1 MSDTF
6 NYSLVATEEGAF
18 AVRSTVKSFN
28 LDHVTDKDIVS
39 FYKNFSQYASFD
51 TGLMPLDGTGVLAIR
66 TAGPHTQV
74 VTQHKPGMYHLN
86 WGSHEGDIHAKT
98 YYVAQPYRIVIGDFK
113 DGNLLGARMFYSP
126 LPITSPENQLYHVNL
141 PNINCK
147 GYRGNGVG
155 WICLYLKDDWSA
167 LPFNEKISRF
177 IERCSGVETY
187 NDANMS
193 ETDGARF
200 YQSYGKPERF
210 WNPSEWQDYSSL
222 NGYNWTLDSEL
233 LLPVKVKDMDNQDK
247 HDDKG
252 VPLTLAMAM
261 LGNYQ
266 AYYSDSEQTKMYN
279 KVSRSDVDLNNKEIA
294 SFIKASFAAAPVTY
308 THQNKDNPYDFTIA
322 HREQNG
328 SAVLDTSKLWT
339 SHNEDEDNDENTW
352 VCNHCEEL
360 MTDEDP
366 IYDGNDN
373 QVCLYCIESHYVHIT
388 SVDKYYN
395 QENDNIVYIEST
407 DSWYHDVHDTVIECS
422 ICEDQYGQSGN
433 GILQLHTLQS
443 KLHKLQDS
451 SLACPSCFTKHIV
464 QNELDNDNCLS
475 CQKTIVTSIGWES
488 IYPQVKTVSINIEDP
503 NNSHYEYVSFCDSCA
518 PNFFVCPCGLIKN
531 KSDTQFGSCT
541 PTPIASFD
549 DSVALSVTSCCGG
562 CLGNVT
568 EDESGMMVAHFQPNI
583 PAFVEIVAKHKIY
596 QNIDS
601 IDIQP
606 LGDDP
611 F

>member
-18 AVRSTVKSFN
+18 TVRSTVKSFN

-39 FYKNFSQYASFD
+39 FYRRFSQYASFD

-74 VTQHKPGMYHLN
+74 VTQHKPGMYHIN
-86 WGSHEGDIHAKT
+86 WGSHEGDSSAKA
-98 YYVAQPYRIVIGDFK
+98 YYVAQPYRIVVGDFK
-113 DGNLLGARMFYSP
+113 DGNLLGAKMFYSP
-126 LPITSPENQLYHVNL
+126 VPITSPNNQLYHVNL

-147 GYRGNGVG
+147 GYRGNAVG

-200 YQSYGKPERF
+200 YQKASKPEYF
-210 WNPSEWQDYSSL
+210 WDPSAWQTKSADD
-222 NGYNWTLDSEL
+222 GYHWTLDSDL
-233 LLPVKVKDMDNQDK
+233 LIPIKVKDMDNQGQ
-247 HDDKG
+247 HDDNG

-266 AYYSDSEQTKMYN
+266 AYYSDGEHTKMYN
-279 KVSRSDVDLNNKEIA
+279 KVSRSDMELNNSEIA
-294 SFIKASFAAAPVTY
+294 SFVKASFASAPVIY

-339 SHNEDEDNDENTW
+339 SNDEDENSWMCD
-352 VCNHCEEL
+352 CCEDVF
-360 MTDEDP
+360 TDDINL
-366 IYDGNDN
+366 IYDAHDN
-373 QVCLYCIESHYVHIT
+373 KVCLPCIENDYVHIS
-388 SVDKYYN
+388 SVDKYYS
-395 QENDNIVYIEST
+395 QQDEHIVYIESD
-407 DSWYHDVHDTVIECS
+407 DSWYHTSHDTIIQCS
-422 ICEDQYGQSGN
+422 SCENEYAQSGN
-433 GILQLHTLQS
+433 GIMQLNSLQE
-443 KLHKLQDS
+443 KFHKNQDL
-451 SLACPSCFTKHIV
+451 SLVCSSCFTKDII
-464 QNELDNDNCLS
+464 QNELESTECLS
-475 CQKTIVTSIGWES
+475 CHKTVVTSPGWQSVYPTLKTIN
-488 IYPQVKTVSINIEDP
+488 INISDP
-503 NNSHYEYVSFCDSCA
+503 NNSTSEYVSFCDSCA
-518 PNFFVCPCGLIKN
+518 PNFFVCPCGLIK
-531 KSDTQFGSCT
+531 DTAQTQFGPCT
-541 PTPIASFD
+541 PTPIDSFD
-549 DSVALSVTSCCGG
+549 DSISLLVTSCCGG

-568 EDESGMMVAHFQPNI
+568 ENKDGIMVAHFQPNT
-583 PAFVEIVAKHKIY
+583 PSFVQIVAKDKLYHG
-596 QNIDS
+596 IDS
-601 IDIQP
+601 INAQP